1 VTAITVASVRGAP
14 GVSTTWLLLAVAA
27 AAAGREV
34 VAAEADPSGN
44 DVGVTLQGVGE
55 NPGLTSLAATGRRG
69 LPDAA
74 VVADHARPIGDGAL
88 LLPAPVSGE
97 ETTASLAAVAGPLA
111 DLAARDSR
119 LWLFDVG
126 RLWVGSP
133 ALPLVQRSAL
143 TLLVC
148 RPGPTDALALPAR
161 VAALRRAGCEDVALA
176 CVGKGPYTAAEVAA
190 FAGVTLVG
198 ELPVERDATAV
209 VRGALAGRSRRSL
222 LWRGAVELAAALG
235 WILAQRSGEPTVL
248 ADRAQAEERR

>member
-1 VTAITVASVRGAP
+1 
-14 GVSTTWLLLAVAA
+14 LLLAVAA

-44 DVGVTLQGVGE
+44 DTGVTLEGVGE
-55 NPGLTSLAATGRRG
+55 NPGLISLAATGRRG

-74 VVADHARPIGDGAL
+74 VVVDHARPIGDGGL

-97 ETTASLAAVAGPLA
+97 ETTASLLAVAGPLA

-119 LWLFDVG
+119 LWFFDVG

-143 TLLVC
+143 TVLVC
-148 RPGPTDALALPAR
+148 RPQPTDALALPAR
-161 VAALRRAGCEDVALA
+161 VTALRRAGCEDVVLA

-198 ELPVERDATAV
+198 ELPVERDAPAV

-222 LWRGAVELAAALG
+222 LWRAAVELAAALG
-235 WILAQRSGEPTVL
+235 WMVTQRSGEPPTL
-248 ADRAQAEERR
+248 AHPAQAEERR